1 MQRVNW
7 QQEDELNLDYFVHT
21 ATNLS
26 CACYRSLFCVLLR
39 RKKNTFCFFLVS
51 RNTKK
56 MPFKPYNL
64 CFIFAYNVIWAMSAP
79 ATYSRHNWVVRGRP
93 CIRQLRSRMPVLWG
107 FSCTYSSCPSR
118 AIFSQLSSVFLQT
131 YAGFLFFSLPR
142 GVTTRTVGES
152 SRNWR
157 FYGLRDRRSSTG
169 CLNIT
174 LLPVHRYRG

>member
-1 MQRVNW
+1 MQSVNW
-7 QQEDELNLDYFVHT
+7 QQEDELNLDYFAHS

-26 CACYRSLFCVLLR
+26 GGYYRSLFCVLLR
-39 RKKNTFCFFLVS
+39 RKKILFASFLFHE
-51 RNTKK
+51 TLKK
-56 MPFKPYNL
+56 CRLSPTTCVLFL
-64 CFIFAYNVIWAMSAP
+64 LITVIWAVSAP
-79 ATYSRHNWVVRGRP
+79 ATYSRYNWVVRGQP
-93 CIRQLRSRMPVLWG
+93 CIGQLRSRMPVLWG

-157 FYGLRDRRSSTG
+157 FYGPWDRRSSNG

-174 LLPVHRYRG
+174 LLPVHR